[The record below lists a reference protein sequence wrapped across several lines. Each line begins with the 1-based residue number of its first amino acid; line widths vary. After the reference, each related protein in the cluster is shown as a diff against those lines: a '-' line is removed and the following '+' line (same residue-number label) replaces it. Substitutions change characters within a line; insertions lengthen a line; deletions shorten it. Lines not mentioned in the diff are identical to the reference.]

1 MTRSF
6 APATLFL
13 ALAVLLPPHARA
25 ADPVAAYALAL
36 RHFNPRLDAG
46 TAATLALATIVQ
58 ADRER
63 LDARL
68 LVAVIAVESRWNP
81 AARSRAGA
89 VGLAQLMPGTAA
101 DLGADAADPLE
112 NVAASAR
119 YLRALIDRFGER
131 DPAACCVLALA
142 AYNAGPGAVERYG
155 GVPPY
160 AETRRYVRRVTALW
174 RRLAG
179 M

>member
-1 MTRSF
+1 MKPWF
-6 APATLFL
+6 APAILFL
-13 ALAVLLPPHARA
+13 ALVFLSPPHARA
-25 ADPVAAYALAL
+25 ADPVPAYARAL
-36 RHFNPRLDAG
+36 RHFNPRLDAA

-58 ADRER
+58 ADREG

-101 DLGADAADPLE
+101 GLGINPADPLE
-112 NVAASAR
+112 NLAASAR
-119 YLRALIDRFGER
+119 HLRALIDRFGER

-142 AYNAGPGAVERYG
+142 AYNAGAGAVERYG
-155 GVPPY
+155 GVPPF